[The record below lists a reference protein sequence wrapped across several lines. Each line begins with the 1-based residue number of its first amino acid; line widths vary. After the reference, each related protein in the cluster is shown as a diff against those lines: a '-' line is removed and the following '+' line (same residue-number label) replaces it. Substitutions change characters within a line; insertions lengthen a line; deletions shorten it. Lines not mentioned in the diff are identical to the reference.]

1 MSGFS
6 DWNGSWGRRVAVLSL
21 CILSSWS
28 VVAYEILT
36 HRGRLRELDLFS
48 LQKKQLWGGG
58 RDVTAVSLY
67 LQQMGWKNIR
77 ARLLRGAQ

>member
-1 MSGFS
+1 M
-6 DWNGSWGRRVAVLSL
+6 
-21 CILSSWS
+21 
-28 VVAYEILT
+28 
-36 HRGRLRELDLFS
+36 GRLRELDLFS